1 MSINYKS
8 LIPQILLSAI
18 MLLVL
23 FEYILPPGP
32 LTTVKTELT
41 LWLTLIGSFTFFIA
55 GTTLV
60 LKYSRDLIRTKKLSS
75 VHFYAIEFLIVFFS
89 YIGVSFLTGGP
100 SGKTYTSLYT
110 NLQGQLTQ
118 AGWVIMAFLEPW
130 AAYKAFQ
137 LRSVEALI
145 LAITGFTYLLFSA
158 PSISAAFPIIGTF
171 ANWIINVPSLAGTR
185 GATIALAVGTILL
198 ALRMLTA
205 RERGLT
211 D

>member
-1 MSINYKS
+1 MSVNYKT
-8 LIPQILLSAI
+8 LIPQILLSACI
-18 MLLVL
+18 LIVLV
-23 FEYILPPGP
+23 EYILPAGP
-32 LTTVKTELT
+32 LTAVKNELT

-75 VHFYAIEFLIVFFS
+75 VHFYAIEFLVVLFT
-89 YIGVSFLTGGP
+89 YIGIALLTGGP
-100 SGKTYTSLYT
+100 SGKSYTYLYT
-110 NLQGQLTQ
+110 NLQGQLMQ

-137 LRSVEALI
+137 VRSLEALI
-145 LAITGFTYLLFSA
+145 LAITGFTYLLFNA
-158 PSISAAFPIIGTF
+158 PSVSAAFPIIGTF

-198 ALRMLTA
+198 ALRMLSGK
-205 RERGLT
+205 ERGLT
-211 D
+211 E